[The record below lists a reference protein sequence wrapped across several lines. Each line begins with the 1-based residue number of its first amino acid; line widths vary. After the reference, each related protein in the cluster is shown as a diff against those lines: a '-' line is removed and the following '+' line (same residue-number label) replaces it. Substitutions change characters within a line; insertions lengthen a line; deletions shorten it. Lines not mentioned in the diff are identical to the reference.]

1 MKIILILVSFLCLY
15 FKAPLPVFATFNS
28 TAAYHS
34 LSFSIAE
41 QNPPQ
46 SEIEELPFQ
55 VTNQSS
61 VPITVKALDDSG
73 LQKFFYITL
82 LILDPGF
89 FLMKPS
95 PTNISLIFQHLKVMV
110 YILFVP

>member
-15 FKAPLPVFATFNS
+15 FKATLPVFATFNS

-55 VTNQSS
+55 VTNQILSLLPS
-61 VPITVKALDDSG
+61 KLSTIVVFK
-73 LQKFFYITL
+73 KFFYITL